1 MREAIYTP
9 VDGVDSKYNSASA
22 IGISSSTIKG
32 HITLDVDKLQKALAE
47 DPDCVYQIFASDQ
60 DSAYIAGSTNKN
72 KLTNSQKKLDYQG
85 SGIATRLY
93 NTMGDFKSKVEELAG
108 TSKETNDQSY
118 LGKLI
123 TNLQTRMSTFKTQM
137 NAFENALY
145 KKYDSMEMALA
156 KLGAQM
162 NYISGN

>member
-1 MREAIYTP
+1 MSMDFGKLNFAVGFNRTSAFPLDANSYFESYTDA
-9 VDGVDSKYNSASA
+9 VEQAATAKAAGSTDSAS
-22 IGISSSTIKG
+22 
-32 HITLDVDKLQKALAE
+32 
-47 DPDCVYQIFASDQ
+47 
-60 DSAYIAGSTNKN
+60 IAGSTNKN
-72 KLTNSQKKLDYQG
+72 KLTNSQKKLDYQR

-156 KLGAQM
+156 RLGAQM